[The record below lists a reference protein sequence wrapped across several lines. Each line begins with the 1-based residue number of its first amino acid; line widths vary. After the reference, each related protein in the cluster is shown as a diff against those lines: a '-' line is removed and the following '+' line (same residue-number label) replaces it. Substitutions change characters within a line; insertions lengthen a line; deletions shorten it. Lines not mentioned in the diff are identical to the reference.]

1 MAYWVVDYVFALG
14 ASILLTVIIIPKIL
28 LIAFRKKLFD
38 SVNERKIH
46 TGIVPRLGG
55 LAFMP
60 SMAFSYCL
68 VLGVSLC
75 LDAPGMLGYIESAIL
90 PTIFMVCAITLM
102 YLLGL
107 ADDLIGVRYRAK
119 FVIQFCS
126 AILLIVSGL
135 WVKNLY
141 GFMGIEGCPNT
152 LGWIFTAICIIFV
165 VNAVNLIDGIDGL
178 ASGLSMVTLIWYSVV
193 LWSEGE
199 YLYLILCG
207 ATLGTLIPFFYYNV
221 FGKVDSHTKIF
232 MGDTGSLAIGLVLV
246 FLCLGILNTP
256 RIGLGIEHNIFV
268 IAIAPLIVP
277 CFDAVRVFI
286 HRLRRGR
293 NPFEPDK
300 CHIHHKMLALGM
312 KQWQALILILVSDM
326 VFVCFNYFLSS
337 MVQPTWIILFDV
349 VVWTDLN
356 IMLTKMIRRRETLK
370 GVKLYD

>member
-1 MAYWVVDYVFALG
+1 MAYWVTNYVFALG
-14 ASILLTVIIIPKIL
+14 VSLLLAGIIIPKIL

-46 TGIVPRLGG
+46 TGIVPRVGG

-60 SMAFSYCL
+60 SLAFSYCL

-75 LDAPGMLGYIESAIL
+75 FDAPGVLGYIESAIR
-90 PTIFMVCAITLM
+90 PTTFMVCAITLM
-102 YLLGL
+102 YLVGF

-119 FVIQFCS
+119 FVIQICS
-126 AILLIVSGL
+126 AILIIVSGL

-141 GFMGIEGCPNT
+141 GFMGIESWPDI
-152 LGWIFTAICIIFV
+152 LGWIFTAVCIIFV
-165 VNAVNLIDGIDGL
+165 INAVNLIDGIDGL
-178 ASGLSMVTLIWYSVV
+178 ASGLSMVALIWYSVV

-199 YLYLILCG
+199 YLYLIMCG

-221 FGKVDSHTKIF
+221 FGKTDSHTKIF
-232 MGDTGSLAIGLVLV
+232 MGDTGSLTIGLVLV

-256 RIGLGIEHNIFV
+256 RTGLGIEHNIFV
-268 IAIAPLIVP
+268 MAIAPLIVP
-277 CFDAVRVFI
+277 CFDVVRVFM

-326 VFVCFNYFLSS
+326 GFVCVNYFLSS
-337 MVQPTWIILFDV
+337 VIQPTWIILLDV
-349 VVWTDLN
+349 VVWTGLN
-356 IMLTKMIRRRETLK
+356 IMMTNMIRRREILK